1 MASSKPFVSPSF
13 TYETMEETLDIKPKG
28 AELLIGIPK
37 ENSFN
42 ENRIALTPEAV
53 GVMIANGHQVVV
65 ETKAGDGASY
75 TDNDYSEAGA
85 KIAYDKKEVFECDI
99 LVKSA
104 PVSDSEC
111 ELLKPNQYIISPIH
125 LGRSITKL
133 IQY

>member
-1 MASSKPFVSPSF
+1 MATSKPFISPSF
-13 TYETMEETLDIKPKG
+13 SYETLEETLDVKPKG

-99 LVKSA
+99 IVKSA
-104 PVSDSEC
+104 PVSEIEC
-111 ELLKPNQYIISPIH
+111 ELLKPNQFII
-125 LGRSITKL
+125 K
-133 IQY
+133 